1 MYSLLS
7 FIGIL
12 IGILIAKYTKEE
24 LKQGKKYFL
33 WIERASLILILL
45 VIAFNFKLSWLVLI
59 GLMAGYFIPVQYL
72 AFGLI
77 LTSFENIIIACLI
90 FIYGLPY
97 GSLINKDKTKRV
109 LKELILFIIPALL
122 LINNFG
128 LMYQKELIS
137 VAAGILLIRGVN
149 WSFKK

>member
-1 MYSLLS
+1 MYSLLG

-12 IGILIAKYTKEE
+12 VGILIAKYTKEE

-33 WIERASLILILL
+33 WIERISLIIIFLILL
-45 VIAFNFKLSWLVLI
+45 FNFKLSWLVLI
-59 GLMAGYFIPVQYL
+59 GLVAGYFLPIEYL
-72 AFGLI
+72 AFGLAI
-77 LTSFENIIIACLI
+77 ISFENIIIACLV

-109 LKELILFIIPALL
+109 LKELILFILPVLL

-128 LMYQKELIS
+128 LIYQTEIIS
-137 VAAGILLIRGVN
+137 IAAGILLIRGVN
-149 WSFKK
+149 WKFKR